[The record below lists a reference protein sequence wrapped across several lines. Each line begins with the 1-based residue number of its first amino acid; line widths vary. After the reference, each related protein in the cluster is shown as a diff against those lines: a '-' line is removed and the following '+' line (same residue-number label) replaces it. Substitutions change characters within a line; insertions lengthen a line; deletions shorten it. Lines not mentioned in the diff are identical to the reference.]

1 MFFHVRR
8 VYGWLTG
15 KARTSTA
22 DAAHGVAM
30 ERWLDT
36 VLALSRRVGGT
47 QGAYANEADFQA
59 RFERM
64 APVFAAALL
73 DMSDTRRGQA
83 FEGMVKRLEVGL
95 LEGRLVGDMK
105 LGPKVRAYSQALH
118 GRVQRYGPLLAAG
131 DWAGLEV
138 ALAAHGVADAGLYV
152 QSFKKELAAAAKVG

>member
-8 VYGWLTG
+8 VYDRLTG

-22 DAAHGVAM
+22 VAAHGLAM

-36 VLALSRRVGGT
+36 VLALSRRVS
-47 QGAYANEADFQA
+47 GASGPYVNEADFQA
-59 RFERM
+59 RFEKM
-64 APVFAAALL
+64 APVFAAALI
-73 DMSDTRRGQA
+73 DMDETRRGQA

-105 LGPKVRAYSQALH
+105 LGPKVRTYSQALH
-118 GRVQRYGPLLAAG
+118 GRVQRYGPLLAGG
-131 DWAGLEV
+131 DWAGLEA
-138 ALAAHGVADAGLYV
+138 ALTAHGVADAGLYV